1 MKNYLLLVLNIF
13 VISIVVFMILPNFN
27 LKLINNNI
35 TKDIDANVYLYTEI
49 EIENDWGV
57 K

>member
-49 EIENDWGV
+49 EIENEWSV